1 MTHEEMLQQ
10 LAPARLPTGMA
21 WLSLPELLALL
32 GLGLAAGVLAA
43 ALILPFTRSRAPR
56 NRLRLS
62 QLRALPVPQRMLAL
76 ARHLGH
82 LPPPLHDAA
91 YGAATPPSDERIERI
106 ARRARLTRLVRGLRR

>member
-1 MTHEEMLQQ
+1 MTHDQMLQQ

-56 NRLRLS
+56 HRLRLS

-82 LPPPLHDAA
+82 LPPPLRDTA
-91 YGAATPPSDERIERI
+91 YGAAPPPPDDRIDRI
-106 ARRARLTRLVRGLRR
+106 ARRAQLARLVRGLRR